1 MLTADKVLD
10 KYYLD
15 VRCMLIEIAAT
26 LDRHDR
32 ALEERAAGG
41 GDNDERLD
49 KVYEA
54 LASLSKPSKTP
65 DRSERLL
72 NMFSDLD

>member
-1 MLTADKVLD
+1 MLTAEKVLD
-10 KYYLD
+10 KYYLE

-32 ALEERAAGG
+32 ALEERGG
-41 GDNDERLD
+41 SGEPDERLD
-49 KVYEA
+49 KVYAA
-54 LASLSKPSKTP
+54 LAELSKSANTP

>member
-10 KYYLD
+10 RYYLD
-15 VRCMLIEIAAT
+15 IRCMLVEIAAT

-32 ALEERAAGG
+32 ALDDSSATDGRDA
-41 GDNDERLD
+41 RLD
-49 KVYEA
+49 KVYDA
-54 LASLSKPSKTP
+54 LAMLAQTGGTP

>member
-10 KYYLD
+10 KYYLE

-32 ALEERAAGG
+32 AM
-41 GDNDERLD
+41 DEQSSNGVRDTRLD

-54 LASLSKPSKTP
+54 LAFLAQASGTP
-65 DRSERLL
+65 DRSEHLL

>member
-1 MLTADKVLD
+1 MLTAEKVLD
-10 KYYLD
+10 KYYLE

-32 ALEERAAGG
+32 ALEEEAGG
-41 GDNDERLD
+41 EPDERLD

-54 LASLSKPSKTP
+54 LAVLSKSGNTP

>member
-1 MLTADKVLD
+1 MLTAEKVLD
-10 KYYLD
+10 KYYLE
-15 VRCMLIEIAAT
+15 VRCMLIEIATT

-32 ALEERAAGG
+32 ALEEQAEYGQQ
-41 GDNDERLD
+41 DDRLD
-49 KVYEA
+49 KVYEV
-54 LASLSKPSKTP
+54 LAELSKSSNTS

>member
-10 KYYLD
+10 KYYLE

-32 ALEERAAGG
+32 ALEARA
-41 GDNDERLD
+41 GDGEKDERLE

-54 LASLSKPSKTP
+54 LLILSKPSNTP

>member
-32 ALEERAAGG
+32 ALDERSADGETDG
-41 GDNDERLD
+41 RLD

-54 LASLSKPSKTP
+54 LAMLSKASGTP

>member
-1 MLTADKVLD
+1 MLTAEKVLD
-10 KYYLD
+10 KYYLE

-32 ALEERAAGG
+32 AVEEGAGSG
-41 GDNDERLD
+41 EQDERVD

-54 LASLSKPSKTP
+54 LEMLSKRSRGP

>member
-10 KYYLD
+10 KYYLE

-32 ALEERAAGG
+32 ALEE
-41 GDNDERLD
+41 GDDGSDPRLD
-49 KVYEA
+49 KVYDA
-54 LASLSKPSKTP
+54 LAMLAKSGGMP

>member
-10 KYYLD
+10 RYYLD
-15 VRCMLIEIAAT
+15 VRCMLVEIAAT

-32 ALEERAAGG
+32 AVADDAA
-41 GDNDERLD
+41 DSARDPRLD

-54 LASLSKPSKTP
+54 LAVLAEGSSTA

>member
-1 MLTADKVLD
+1 MLTAEKVLD
-10 KYYLD
+10 KYYLE

-32 ALEERAAGG
+32 ALEERAGG
-41 GDNDERLD
+41 GEKDKRLD

-54 LASLSKPSKTP
+54 LTLLSQPSKTP

-72 NMFSDLD
+72 NMYSDLD

>member
-1 MLTADKVLD
+1 MLTAEKVLD
-10 KYYLD
+10 KYYLE
-15 VRCMLIEIAAT
+15 VRCMLIEIGAT

-32 ALEERAAGG
+32 ALEERAGG
-41 GDNDERLD
+41 GDKHKRLD

-54 LASLSKPSKTP
+54 LTLLSRPSNTP

>member
-10 KYYLD
+10 KYYLE
-15 VRCMLIEIAAT
+15 VRCMLVEIAAT

-32 ALEERAAGG
+32 ALDEQSSDAAQDG
-41 GDNDERLD
+41 RLD

-54 LASLSKPSKTP
+54 LDFLSQARGTP

>member
-10 KYYLD
+10 KYYLE

-26 LDRHDR
+26 LDRYDR
-32 ALEERAAGG
+32 ANDEQAGG
-41 GDNDERLD
+41 TARDERLN

-54 LASLSKPSKTP
+54 LAVLSKPSNTP

-72 NMFSDLD
+72 YMFSDLD

>member
-10 KYYLD
+10 KYYLE

-32 ALEERAAGG
+32 ACDEQSGG
-41 GDNDERLD
+41 GEHDERLD
-49 KVYEA
+49 KVYAA
-54 LASLSKPSKTP
+54 LAMLSDSSGTP

>member
-10 KYYLD
+10 KYYLE

-32 ALEERAAGG
+32 ALEERA
-41 GDNDERLD
+41 GDGEKDERLE

-54 LASLSKPSKTP
+54 LLILSKPSNTP

>member
-1 MLTADKVLD
+1 MLTAEKVLD
-10 KYYLD
+10 KYYLE

-32 ALEERAAGG
+32 ALEERAEGG
-41 GDNDERLD
+41 QQDERLD
-49 KVYEA
+49 KIYEA
-54 LASLSKPSKTP
+54 LAELSKSSNTS

>member
-10 KYYLD
+10 KYYLE

-32 ALEERAAGG
+32 ARDEQGAT
-41 GDNDERLD
+41 GDRDERLD
-49 KVYEA
+49 KVYAA
-54 LASLSKPSKTP
+54 LEMLSRSEGTP

>member
-10 KYYLD
+10 KYYLE

-32 ALEERAAGG
+32 ALEERVGDGG
-41 GDNDERLD
+41 NDPRLD

-54 LASLSKPSKTP
+54 LAMLSKPASTP

>member
-10 KYYLD
+10 KYYLE

-32 ALEERAAGG
+32 ALEERAGG
-41 GDNDERLD
+41 GEKDERLE

-54 LASLSKPSKTP
+54 LVILSKPSSTP